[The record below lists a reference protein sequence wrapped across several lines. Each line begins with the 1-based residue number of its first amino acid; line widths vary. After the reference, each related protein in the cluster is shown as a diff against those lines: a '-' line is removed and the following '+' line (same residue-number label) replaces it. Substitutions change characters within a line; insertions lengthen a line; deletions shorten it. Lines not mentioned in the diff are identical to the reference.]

1 MTDELVKAADRVIT
15 RGCGD
20 ARPIYPGKRYEDW
33 ELDDPAGADL
43 DGVRHVEESRSPLD
57 LEPFGEAEPFKDT
70 HGYVASAESD
80 PSRGKVRATRP
91 LSARVRAR
99 PCRSRAHLLRT
110 TSERADRPRAEDC
123 FALAKQSSGEVSA
136 VHLVL
141 VHCGVSRLASA
152 RSLSVRVPFQVGD
165 CRPVGSRVVVMFELS
180 FGLANSPPGSDEPGR
195 GSAPQL
201 FVAFEPQLPGSASP
215 SPEWCRRGCR
225 ATSGRRHGVAGLLQR
240 RRHDV
245 SAARRET

>member
-57 LEPFGEAEPFKDT
+57 LEPFGEAEPLKDT

-141 VHCGVSRLASA
+141 VHCGRFRAWPRHA
-152 RSLSVRVPFQVGD
+152 RCRFGVPFQVGD

-180 FGLANSPPGSDEPGR
+180 F
-195 GSAPQL
+195 
-201 FVAFEPQLPGSASP
+201 
-215 SPEWCRRGCR
+215 
-225 ATSGRRHGVAGLLQR
+225 
-240 RRHDV
+240 
-245 SAARRET
+245 